1 MILPG
6 RRRYPIDRWNI
17 QYTRLHQFVKGWG
30 ANMGKQAR
38 ETKAQILAQLQTLDT
53 QADASGLDE
62 EEWAFRYHLED
73 ELMNILSGEEEY

>member
-1 MILPG
+1 
-6 RRRYPIDRWNI
+6 
-17 QYTRLHQFVKGWG
+17 
-30 ANMGKQAR
+30 MGKQAR